1 MDDRAILI
9 RGGRLIDPAQNI
21 DDTLDLLIA
30 EGRVR
35 QIARS
40 IAGGGRVISAK
51 GLWVVP
57 GLIDMHVHLREP
69 GRCDK
74 EDIESG
80 ARAAV
85 AGGFSAVASM
95 ANGDIPVD
103 NEAAVGYV
111 LARAREVGLCRVHP
125 IGAVTR
131 GLRGEE
137 LAEMALMAQAGAMAF
152 SDDGM
157 PVMSSR
163 VMRRALEY
171 SKMLRRPIISHC
183 EDAALTK
190 PDGVMNEGPAAL
202 RLGLKGM
209 PGVAEEIMATRDI
222 ALARHTGGRL
232 HIAHVSDLHTVE
244 AIRRAK
250 REGVRVTCEV
260 TPHHL
265 AVTDEALAGYSG
277 RFKMNPPLR
286 SGADVDAMIDALA
299 DGTID
304 AIASDHAPHTVDEKE
319 DEITRVPFG
328 VVGLETTLGV
338 ILTRLAH
345 EGRVPVPRLIAAMTL
360 APARILGVNR
370 GTLAPGADADLT
382 LIDPDATWICDPR
395 EFASKARATPFEG
408 WKMRGRAVMTL
419 VGGRIV
425 FER

>member
-1 MDDRAILI
+1 MHDGALLL
-9 RGGRLIDPAQNI
+9 RGGRVIDPAQNI

-30 EGRVR
+30 DGRVR

-69 GRCDK
+69 GRSDK

-85 AGGFSAVASM
+85 QGGFTAVASM

-111 LARAREVGLCRVHP
+111 LARAQTVGLCRIHP

-131 GLRGEE
+131 GLRGED
-137 LAEMALMAQAGAMAF
+137 LAEMGLMAQAGAVAF

-157 PVMSSR
+157 PIMSSR
-163 VMRRALEY
+163 MMRRALEY
-171 SKMLRRPIISHC
+171 SKMLGRPIISHC

-202 RLGLKGM
+202 RLGLMGM
-209 PGVAEEIMATRDI
+209 PGVAEEIMAARDI
-222 ALARHTGGRL
+222 ALARYTGGRL
-232 HIAHVSDLHTVE
+232 HIAHVSDMHTAE

-250 REGVRVTCEV
+250 REGVHVTCEV

-265 AVTDEALAGYSG
+265 TVTDEALAEYSG

-304 AIASDHAPHTVDEKE
+304 AIASDHAPHTVDEKG
-319 DEITRVPFG
+319 DEIARVPFG
-328 VVGLETTLGV
+328 VVGLETTVGV
-338 ILTRLAH
+338 VLTRLAH
-345 EGRVPVPRLIAAMTL
+345 EGRVPVSRLIAAMTV
-360 APARILGVNR
+360 APARILGINR
-370 GTLAPGADADLT
+370 GTLTPGVDADVT
-382 LIDPDATWICDPR
+382 LIDPEATWTCDPR
-395 EFASKARATPFEG
+395 EFASKGRATPFEG
-408 WKMRGRAVMTL
+408 WTMRGRVVMTL